1 MYAVFQHMFIFT
13 WLIQLIQSITGSSLS
28 KCGYRHV
35 WYFQGLRWRN
45 SGGRSVRDTTEL
57 ILTSWP
63 DMRSGSFVLYLHQR
77 RLWSILTTL
86 TCFSVWSCSSG
97 CVWEVGGHSSP
108 AAQAH
113 EGGCQEA
120 KEQRADPQHQAQEHP
135 LSLSHSCP
143 ADYR

>member
-1 MYAVFQHMFIFT
+1 MLVFQCMLFFT
-13 WLIQLIQSITGSSLS
+13 WLIQLIQSITGSSVSQNVVIAMSGIS
-28 KCGYRHV
+28 KVFAGEIV
-35 WYFQGLRWRN
+35 E
-45 SGGRSVRDTTEL
+45 GGQWGTSEL

-97 CVWEVGGHSSP
+97 CVWEVGGHASP

-120 KEQRADPQHQAQEHP
+120 EEQRADPQHQAQEHP
-135 LSLSHSCP
+135 LPLSHSCP